1 MTKLYEA
8 GDHILLCAA
17 YADPAEHRHMAAH
30 IILAMKG
37 EIMVTAEGEVRMC
50 RGVMIP
56 SGVSHRVET
65 KGNPVLV
72 FLYDSATNVARR
84 ISRMEYLSAEICDTI
99 TAAYLEFEKTGM
111 AEAYG
116 VFEKIFL
123 CHIAMESPAY
133 CVTDKRVL
141 EAIAHIRENLS
152 EKLLCQNV
160 AASVFLSEG
169 RFSHL
174 FREQTGMPFASY
186 LIYQRL
192 MYVYGEILRGKSIT
206 EAALAAGFSSS
217 AHFADVN
224 RRVFGLSAGN
234 ITRNMVFCKVR

>member
-8 GDHILLCAA
+8 GNHILISAV
-17 YADPAEHRHMAAH
+17 YTDPAEHRHMAAH
-30 IILAMKG
+30 IILSMKG
-37 EIMVTAEGEVRMC
+37 EITVTAEGEEMMC

-72 FLYDSATNVARR
+72 FLYDSATSVARG
-84 ISRMEYLSAEICDTI
+84 ISCVECLSAEICDTI
-99 TAAYLEFEKTGM
+99 TAAYLEFEKTGT

-116 VFEKIFL
+116 EFEKSFL
-123 CHIAMESPAY
+123 HHIGMEGSAY

-141 EAIAHIRENLS
+141 DAMIHIRENFL
-152 EKLLCQNV
+152 EKLLCQKV

-174 FREQTGMPFASY
+174 FREQAGMPFASY
-186 LIYQRL
+186 LIYQRI

-206 EAALAAGFSSS
+206 EAALSAGFSGS

-234 ITRNMVFCKVR
+234 ITRNMVFHKVR